1 MRKIVPSN
9 LHVYGI
15 SKTAVNS
22 MENVKYLPDTAQIE
36 DLTVNPIG
44 EVKCENCFEFFGQG
58 VRETRLSKL
67 VDSQ

>member
-1 MRKIVPSN
+1 
-9 LHVYGI
+9 
-15 SKTAVNS
+15 

-44 EVKCENCFEFFGQG
+44 EVKCENCFESFGRG